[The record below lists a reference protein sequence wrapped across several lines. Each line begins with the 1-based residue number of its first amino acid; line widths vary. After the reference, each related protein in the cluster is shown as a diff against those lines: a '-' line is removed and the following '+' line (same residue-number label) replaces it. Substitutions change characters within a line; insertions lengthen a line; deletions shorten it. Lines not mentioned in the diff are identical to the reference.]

1 MEQDTS
7 LKMVEDLIHRA
18 RRRLLLNETLTQTA
32 FAAAVTSGGLAL
44 ILIVGTRFLE
54 WWTLA
59 LFAVVGMGLGVYRLF
74 KATPTPYAAALKL
87 DSSAGLND
95 ALSTALYFSAAKAD
109 SAFVHVQRTQAEQV
123 ATRVVLEEAVPFTRP
138 PALYAMAALA
148 VFASLLIGLRF
159 AGGHGLDLGRPI
171 TEVLFEDQAAKPI
184 AKKKGYGDANQRQKL
199 ESAESLLAKLGIP
212 LNPDGKDDPE
222 AILDKAMQ
230 DALGNAPAAGE
241 KGEKGQQGGKSE
253 DGKAGAQPPPGGDPM
268 DDKKSDAGEQE
279 NEGQQGGKESKAGDK
294 AGKNSNG
301 DNNQSMLSKLK
312 DAVKDL
318 MNKAGKQNQ
327 GNDKADNQQSAK
339 ADKQGE
345 KGSSGKGQEQKGQ
358 QQQADAQSGD
368 QNSDSQDGQQA
379 EGKAGSKNSQQSAQS
394 GSGVGS
400 QDGSKDMHA
409 AEQLKAMGK
418 ISEIIG
424 KRAQSVTGETSIEVQ
439 SGNQQLRTAY
449 STAKSTH
456 GEADSDVSRDEI
468 PVSLQPYVQQY
479 FEQVRKGPAPKSGP
493 PVKK

>member
-1 MEQDTS
+1 
-7 LKMVEDLIHRA
+7 MVEDLIQRA
-18 RRRLLLNETLTQTA
+18 RRRLLLNEILAQAA
-32 FAAAVTSGGLAL
+32 FAAAVTAGGFAL

-59 LFAVVGMGLGVYRLF
+59 LFAAVGIGLGVYRVSR
-74 KATPTPYAAALKL
+74 ATPTPYAAALKL
-87 DSSAGLND
+87 DSSADLND
-95 ALSTALYFSAAKAD
+95 SLSTALYFSSARAD
-109 SAFVHVQRTQAEQV
+109 GAFVEVQRAQAEHA
-123 ATRVVLEEAVPFTRP
+123 ATGVVLEDAVPFTRP

-171 TEVLFEDQAAKPI
+171 TEVLFEDQAAQKI
-184 AKKKGYGDANQRQKL
+184 VKKKGYGDANQRQKM
-199 ESAESLLAKLGIP
+199 ESAESLLAKLGVP
-212 LNPDGKDDPE
+212 LNPDGKEDPE
-222 AILDKAMQ
+222 AALDKAIQ

-253 DGKAGAQPPPGGDPM
+253 DGKAGAQPQQPGGDPM
-268 DDKKSDAGEQE
+268 DDKKADGGEQE

-301 DNNQSMLSKLK
+301 DSNQSMLSKLK

-400 QDGSKDMHA
+400 QDGAKDMHA

-449 STAKSTH
+449 SNAKSTH

-479 FEQVRKGPAPKSGP
+479 FDQVRKGAAPKNSA